1 MKANVEG
8 LREVVGSHKR
18 LSEEMFVDGGLV
30 LMACTARTLP
40 D

>member
-1 MKANVEG
+1 MEE

-30 LMACTARTLP
+30 LMECTARTPP